1 MDKRRNQLGDLI
13 VYGSLV
19 FIGVVVLGG
28 LVVIAPAIGPQDSED
43 RTRSREMDYTVQ
55 QKSVARLPSEG
66 GGQSRLPHVA
76 RF

>member
-19 FIGVVVLGG
+19 FIRVVVLGG
-28 LVVIAPAIGPQDSED
+28 LVVIAPAIGPQDSQD
-43 RTRSREMDYTVQ
+43 KSRPREMDYKVQ

-66 GGQSRLPHVA
+66 KLSSLPHVA